1 MDVNLQV
8 YCCYRYVPDAHEGD
22 DWMGAV
28 LIAAESLTSAVAI
41 FREREDAVP
50 KRVTEME
57 GVFAS
62 GDERVI
68 YDDSS
73 R

>member
-8 YCCYRYVPDAHEGD
+8 YCCYRYIPESDEAE
-22 DWMGAV
+22 DWIGAV
-28 LIAAESLTSAVAI
+28 LIAAKSLTSAVSI
-41 FREREDAVP
+41 FREREDAAP
-50 KRVTEME
+50 KQVTEME
-57 GVFAS
+57 DVFAA

-68 YDDSS
+68 YNDYS